1 MRRITNAVGGDL
13 PFADLAGPLQTV
25 LNSFFIMN
33 EITHTAS
40 VGCARELWGVA
51 RIK

>member
-1 MRRITNAVGGDL
+1 MRRITNAVWGGDL

-25 LNSFFIMN
+25 LNSLFIMN

-40 VGCARELWGVA
+40 VGCA
-51 RIK
+51 

>member
-1 MRRITNAVGGDL
+1 MRRITNAIWGDL

-40 VGCARELWGVA
+40 VGCT
-51 RIK
+51 

>member
-1 MRRITNAVGGDL
+1 MRRITNAIGGDL

-40 VGCARELWGVA
+40 VGCA
-51 RIK
+51 

>member
-1 MRRITNAVGGDL
+1 MRRITNAIRGGDL

-25 LNSFFIMN
+25 LNSLFIMN

-40 VGCARELWGVA
+40 VGCA
-51 RIK
+51 

>member
-1 MRRITNAVGGDL
+1 MRRITNAIWGEDL

-40 VGCARELWGVA
+40 VGCA
-51 RIK
+51 

>member
-1 MRRITNAVGGDL
+1 MRRITNAIWGGGNL

-40 VGCARELWGVA
+40 VGCT
-51 RIK
+51 